1 MVYGGHLV
9 IRLWETLLV
18 IDHMEITDSIT
29 NAVLVYIMLY
39 GKEGQENTQEWLH
52 QTRVVDSLCTHPQS
66 LP

>member
-1 MVYGGHLV
+1 MSNSVSVLFSSQRVFAEMVYGGHLV

-39 GKEGQENTQEWLH
+39 GKKGQENTQE
-52 QTRVVDSLCTHPQS
+52 
-66 LP
+66 

>member
-39 GKEGQENTQEWLH
+39 GKKGQENTQE
-52 QTRVVDSLCTHPQS
+52 
-66 LP
+66 